1 MPRELQVAISAVEIS
16 EDAQTGFTN
25 DIQYD
30 FKSKNEKTL
39 LFMKNK
45 APRWNEATQS
55 HCLNFG
61 GRVTQPSI
69 KNMQLICETTGG
81 WNIINCRKL

>member
-1 MPRELQVAISAVEIS
+1 MAISAIEIS
-16 EDAQTGFTN
+16 EDAQTGFTE

-30 FKSKNEKTL
+30 FKSNNQKKL

-45 APRWNEATQS
+45 VPRWNEATQS

-69 KNMQLICETTGG
+69 KNMQLVCEMTGG
-81 WNIINCRKL
+81 IYLNSF

>member
-1 MPRELQVAISAVEIS
+1 MPRELQVAIPAIELEENYDLYSK
-16 EDAQTGFTN
+16 
-25 DIQYD
+25 DITFD
-30 FKSKNEKTL
+30 FKAKNNKN
-39 LFMKNK
+39 LFFLKNK

-69 KNMQLICETTGG
+69 KNMQLIAETDYGDG
-81 WNIINCRKL
+81 IVE

>member
-1 MPRELQVAISAVEIS
+1 
-16 EDAQTGFTN
+16 
-25 DIQYD
+25 
-30 FKSKNEKTL
+30 
-39 LFMKNK
+39 MKNK

-69 KNMQLICETTGG
+69 KNMQLISDSTGIG
-81 WNIINCRKL
+81 